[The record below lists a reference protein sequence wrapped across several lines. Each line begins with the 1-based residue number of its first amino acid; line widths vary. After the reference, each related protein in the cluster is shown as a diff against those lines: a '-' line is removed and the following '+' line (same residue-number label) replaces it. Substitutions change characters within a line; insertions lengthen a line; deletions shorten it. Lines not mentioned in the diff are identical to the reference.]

1 MKGGRKGIG
10 RIGREDKEVRG
21 WGKRKGRRKR
31 GKTGYRGEG

>member
-21 WGKRKGRRKR
+21 WGKRKGRRKG